1 MDMKETEVTLK
12 TVVLDSDKCI
22 GCITCMRRCPTEA
35 IRIVNGKAKILYDKC
50 INCGECVRSCKGG
63 AKRPVYDS
71 FDLVES
77 YRYKIALPSPS
88 LFGQFN
94 NLDDPNYVIEGLLAL
109 GFDDVFEVGLA
120 AELVTDCTKKLM
132 ANKDLVRPVIST
144 ACPAVAE
151 LIMLKFHEL
160 ADHMLPVYAPAKI
173 AAKLAKK
180 QALEKGI
187 PADDIGIFFI
197 SPCPAKVY
205 SLHREEVSNQKY
217 ISGVLSQ
224 SDIYFRLVDKMNK
237 ITNPRKLGKCGYSG
251 IGWGSS
257 GGESNSLGLGN
268 YIHCSGTR
276 NILGLLKELSDGK
289 LDGDA
294 DFVEMNMCPGG
305 CVGGVLNV
313 ENPFIARNRM
323 RQLADKMKIPPA
335 TMEEY
340 GLTED
345 FFIWDKAPEPSTSFQ
360 LDKNRFVA
368 MQKLMKVEEYLKK
381 LPGIDCGA
389 CGAPTCRCHA
399 EDVVMSGGKL
409 DCVKMEEKE

>member
-1 MDMKETEVTLK
+1 MPGTLK

-35 IRIVNGKAKILYDKC
+35 IRIEHGKAKILYDKC

-71 FDLVES
+71 FDLVSS
-77 YRYKIALPSPS
+77 YAYKIALPSPS

-109 GFDDVFEVGLA
+109 GFDEVFEVGLA

-132 ANKDLVRPVIST
+132 EKGTLPRPVIST
-144 ACPAVAE
+144 ACPAV
-151 LIMLKFHEL
+151 
-160 ADHMLPVYAPAKI
+160 VAKV

-180 QALEKGI
+180 RALGRGI

-205 SLHREEVSNQKY
+205 SLHREEVSDEKY

-224 SDIYFRLVDKMNK
+224 SDVYFRLVEKMNK
-237 ITNPRKLGKCGYSG
+237 VRSPRRLSKCGYSG
-251 IGWGSS
+251 LGWGSS

-268 YIHCSGTR
+268 YIHCSGVR
-276 NILGLLKELSDGK
+276 NVLGLLTEMSDGK
-289 LDGDA
+289 LDGA

-323 RQLADKMKIPPA
+323 RQLADKLKIPPA
-335 TMEEY
+335 TMQEY
-340 GLTED
+340 GLEED
-345 FFIWDKAPEPSTSFQ
+345 FFLWDKQPAPSTAFQ
-360 LDKNRFVA
+360 LDEDRFAA

-399 EDVVMSGGKL
+399 EDVVLGGGVL
-409 DCVKMEEKE
+409 DCVRLEERK

>member
-1 MDMKETEVTLK
+1 MAVTLK
-12 TVVLDSDKCI
+12 NVVLDSEKCI

-35 IRIVNGKAKILYDKC
+35 IRIENGKARILYDKC

-71 FDLVES
+71 FELVES
-77 YRYKIALPSPS
+77 YPYKIALPSPS

-94 NLDDPNYVIEGLLAL
+94 NLDDPNYVLEGLLAL
-109 GFDDVFEVGLA
+109 GFDEVFEVGLA
-120 AELVTDCTKKLM
+120 AELVTDCTRRLM
-132 ANKDLVRPVIST
+132 RKNTLPRPVIST

-151 LIMLKFHEL
+151 LIMLKFQEL
-160 ADHMLPVYAPAKI
+160 ADHLLPVYAPAKI

-180 QALEKGI
+180 QALERGV
-187 PADDIGIFFI
+187 PEDDIGIFFI

-205 SLHREEVSNQKY
+205 SLHREEVSNEKY

-237 ITNPRKLGKCGYSG
+237 IERPRKLGRCGYKG
-251 IGWGSS
+251 LGWGSS

-276 NILGLLKELSDGK
+276 NVSGLLREMSDGK
-289 LDGDA
+289 LEGVE
-294 DFVEMNMCPGG
+294 FVELNMCPGG

-313 ENPFIARNRM
+313 ENPFIARNKM
-323 RQLADKMKIPPA
+323 RQLCEKLQIPPA
-335 TMEEY
+335 T
-340 GLTED
+340 LED
-345 FFIWDKAPEPSTSFQ
+345 FGLDESFFLWDKAPQPSTAFQ
-360 LDKNRFVA
+360 LDSDRFAA
-368 MQKLMKVEEYLKK
+368 MRKLVQVEELLKK

-399 EDVVMSGGKL
+399 EDVVVSGGPLK
-409 DCVKMEEKE
+409 CVKLEELQK

>member
-1 MDMKETEVTLK
+1 MPTLK
-12 TVVLDSDKCI
+12 TVVLDSDKCM

-35 IRIVNGKAKILYDKC
+35 IRIENGKAKILYEKC

-71 FDLVES
+71 FDLVAS
-77 YRYKIALPSPS
+77 YGYKIALPSPS

-109 GFDDVFEVGLA
+109 GFDEVFEVGLA

-132 ANKDLVRPVIST
+132 AKRALPRPVIST

-151 LIMLKFHEL
+151 LILLKFHEL
-160 ADHMLPVYAPAKI
+160 ADQMLNLYAPAKV

-187 PADDIGIFFI
+187 PADEIGIFFI

-205 SLHREEVSNQKY
+205 SLHKEEVSNEKY

-224 SDIYFRLVDKMNK
+224 SDVYFRLVDKMNK
-237 ITNPRKLGKCGYSG
+237 IKNPRKLGKCGYSG
-251 IGWGSS
+251 LGWGSS

-276 NILGLLKELSDGK
+276 NVLGLLKEMSDGK
-289 LDGDA
+289 LDGT
-294 DFVEMNMCPGG
+294 DFVELNMCPGG

-323 RQLADKMKIPPA
+323 RQLAEKMKIPPA
-335 TMEEY
+335 TMEQY
-340 GLTED
+340 GLDES

-360 LDKNRFVA
+360 LDTDRFAA

-399 EDVVMSGGKL
+399 EDVVQSGGKL
-409 DCVKMEEKE
+409 DCVKLREVEE

>member
-1 MDMKETEVTLK
+1 MPVSLK
-12 TVVLDSDKCI
+12 TVVLDSGNCI

-50 INCGECVRSCKGG
+50 INCGECVRCCKGG

-71 FDLVES
+71 FDLVSS
-77 YRYKIALPSPS
+77 YRYRIALAPPS

-109 GFDDVFEVGLA
+109 GFDEVFEVGIA

-132 ANKDLVRPVIST
+132 ESGDLPRPVISS
-144 ACPAVAE
+144 ACPAIAE
-151 LIMLKFHEL
+151 LILLRFHEL
-160 ADHMLPVYAPAKI
+160 ADHLLPLYAPAKV

-180 QALEKGI
+180 QALAQGI

-205 SLHREEVSNQKY
+205 SLHREEVSNEKY
-217 ISGVLSQ
+217 ISGVLAQ

-237 ITNPRKLGKCGYSG
+237 IRNPRRLSRCGYSG
-251 IGWGSS
+251 LEWGNS

-268 YIHCSGTR
+268 YIHCSGNR
-276 NILGLLKELSDGK
+276 NVLGLLKEMSDGK
-289 LDGDA
+289 LDGT
-294 DFVEMNMCPGG
+294 DFVELNICPGG

-323 RQLADKMKIPPA
+323 RQLAEHMKIPPA

-340 GLTED
+340 GLDEN
-345 FFIWDKAPEPSTSFQ
+345 FFRWDKAPQPSTSFR
-360 LDKNRFVA
+360 LDEDRMVA
-368 MQKLMKVEEYLKK
+368 MQKLMRVEEYLKV

-399 EDVVMSGGKL
+399 EDVVMSGGTL
-409 DCVKMEEKE
+409 DCVKLEERK

>member
-1 MDMKETEVTLK
+1 MPTLK
-12 TVVLDSDKCI
+12 TVVLDSEKCI

-35 IRIVNGKAKILYDKC
+35 IRIENGKAKILYDKC

-71 FDLVES
+71 FDLVSS
-77 YRYKIALPSPS
+77 YAYKIALPSPS

-109 GFDDVFEVGLA
+109 GFDEVFEVGLA

-132 ANKDLVRPVIST
+132 QKKNLPRPVIST

-151 LIMLKFHEL
+151 LILLKFHEL
-160 ADHMLPVYAPAKI
+160 ADHMLNVYAPAKI

-205 SLHREEVSNQKY
+205 SLHKEEVANEKY

-224 SDIYFRLVDKMNK
+224 SDVYFRLVDKMNK
-237 ITNPRKLGKCGYSG
+237 IKNPRKLGKCGYSG
-251 IGWGSS
+251 LGWGSS

-268 YIHCSGTR
+268 YIHCSGVR
-276 NILGLLKELSDGK
+276 NVLGEYVSRRVRGRRSERGK
-289 LDGDA
+289 PVHCAQPYAPARRKTQNTARDDAGLRAGRKFLYLGQGARTFNFLPAGYRPLCGDA
-294 DFVEMNMCPGG
+294 KIDACR
-305 CVGGVLNV
+305 GVS
-313 ENPFIARNRM
+313 EKTARHRLRRM
-323 RQLADKMKIPPA
+323 RRA
-335 TMEEY
+335 
-340 GLTED
+340 
-345 FFIWDKAPEPSTSFQ
+345 
-360 LDKNRFVA
+360 
-368 MQKLMKVEEYLKK
+368 YL
-381 LPGIDCGA
+381 PHA
-389 CGAPTCRCHA
+389 CGRRRDERKTA
-399 EDVVMSGGKL
+399 
-409 DCVKMEEKE
+409 

>member
-1 MDMKETEVTLK
+1 MVTLK
-12 TVVLDSDKCI
+12 TVVLDAEKCI

-35 IRIVNGKAKILYDKC
+35 IRIENGKAKILYDKC

-63 AKRPVYDS
+63 AKRPVYDDFS
-71 FDLVES
+71 LVES
-77 YRYKIALPSPS
+77 YKYKIALPSPS

-94 NLDDPNYVIEGLLAL
+94 NLTDPNFVIEGLLAL
-109 GFDDVFEVGLA
+109 GFDEVFEVGLA
-120 AELVTDCTKKLM
+120 AELVTECTRRLM
-132 ANKDLVRPVIST
+132 EGKELNRPVIST
-144 ACPAVAE
+144 ACPAVVE
-151 LIMLKFHEL
+151 LILLKFHEL
-160 ADHMLPVYAPAKI
+160 ADHLLPVYAPAKI

-180 QALEKGI
+180 QAMEKGI

-205 SLHREEVSNQKY
+205 SLHKEEVSNEKY

-224 SDIYFRLVDKMNK
+224 SDVYFRLVEKMNK
-237 ITNPRKLGKCGYSG
+237 IQNPRKLSKCGYSG

-268 YIHCSGTR
+268 YIHCSGVR
-276 NILGLLKELSDGK
+276 NVLELLRDMSDGK
-289 LDGDA
+289 LDDGA
-294 DFVEMNMCPGG
+294 EFVEMNMCPGG

-323 RQLADKMKIPPA
+323 RQLADRIRIPPA
-335 TMEEY
+335 TMEQY
-340 GLTED
+340 GLDEN
-345 FFIWDKAPEPSTSFQ
+345 FFIWDKIPEPSTSFQ
-360 LDKNRFVA
+360 LDPNRFVA
-368 MQKLMKVEEYLKK
+368 MQKLMLVEEYLKK

-399 EDVVMSGGKL
+399 EDVAMRGGVL
-409 DCVKMEEKE
+409 DCVKLDEVRK